1 MADHKIKLILTV
13 RTEPDLLTLKYNV
26 GDTFTFTSD
35 DGEIT
40 SQCQAPPGWGPAP
53 MTAPKGGSFTTF
65 PLPKEPFAC
74 NCGLTLPGGKRVGW
88 PADPKAGNS
97 TGGGN

>member
-1 MADHKIKLILTV
+1 MADHKIKLMLTV
-13 RTEPDLLTLKYNV
+13 RTEPDLKEFDYKI

-40 SQCQAPPGWGPAP
+40 SQCEAPPGWPQGP

-65 PLPKEPFAC
+65 PLPKEPFKC
-74 NCGLTLPGGKRVGW
+74 NCGLKLPDGRIVGW

-97 TGGGN
+97 TSGGN